1 MNVLREVA
9 EELFSMFVGDARL
22 AIGVLL
28 VVAVAA
34 AAATFVQPWLG
45 GVVLLLGCLGLLLD
59 SVLHAA
65 RKAG

>member
-28 VVAVAA
+28 VVAVAT

-45 GVVLLLGCLGLLLD
+45 GAVLLLGSLGLLLD